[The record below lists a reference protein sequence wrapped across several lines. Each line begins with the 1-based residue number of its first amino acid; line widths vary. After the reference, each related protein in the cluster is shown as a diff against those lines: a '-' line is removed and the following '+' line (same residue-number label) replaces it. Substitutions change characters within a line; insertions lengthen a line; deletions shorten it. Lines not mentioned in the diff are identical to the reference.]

1 MLVLASQSPRRQELL
16 LQAGIPFT
24 VRVAG
29 VEEQRAE
36 GEAPDAYVRRLACA
50 KALAVDRAPDEM
62 VLGAD
67 TIVVLD
73 DDVLEKP
80 RDEEDAAR
88 MLRLLSGRW
97 HQVLTGICLAYQE
110 ETHVAVETTRVL
122 MASLSEWDIQD
133 YITTGEPLDKA
144 GAYGI
149 QGLAA
154 IFIPAIEG
162 CYFNVVGLPLARLTT
177 LLREFRQENS

>member
-29 VEEQRAE
+29 IEEQRAA
-36 GEAPDAYVRRLACA
+36 GETPDAYVRRLACA
-50 KALAVDRAPDEM
+50 KALAVDRTSDEI

-67 TIVVLD
+67 TVVVLD
-73 DDVLEKP
+73 GDVLEKP
-80 RDEEDAAR
+80 QDEEDAAR
-88 MLRLLSGRW
+88 MLRRLSGRW
-97 HQVLTGICLAYQE
+97 HQVLTGICLAHHD
-110 ETHVAVETTRVL
+110 ETRVAVETTRVL

-133 YITTGEPLDKA
+133 YIATGEPLDKA

-149 QGLAA
+149 QGRAA
-154 IFIPAIEG
+154 VFIPAIEG

-177 LLREFRQENS
+177 LLRESVAESS